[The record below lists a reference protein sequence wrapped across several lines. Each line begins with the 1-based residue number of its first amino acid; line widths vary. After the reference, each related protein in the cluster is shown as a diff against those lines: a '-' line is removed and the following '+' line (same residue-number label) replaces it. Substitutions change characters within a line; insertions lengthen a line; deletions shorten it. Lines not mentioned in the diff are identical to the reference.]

1 LTYNSYPTKHL
12 KNVPFMLPELLS
24 GEMKM
29 VGVKG
34 TAELFESNLEPILGV
49 AYGVALHLTRKPEDA
64 EDLVQETVVKSFCGF
79 HTFQAG
85 TNFKAWF
92 LRILTNAF
100 FKRCKKQRREPEMV
114 EMEEDSALF
123 LYNQTC
129 EAGLHEANN
138 NPGAALLRK
147 MDAEHIAAAMAELP
161 VEYRVVAALYF
172 MDEFS
177 YQEIAEII
185 DCPVG
190 TVRSRLHRGRR
201 KLQKLLWRVAE
212 EQGIVAGHSDV

>member
-1 LTYNSYPTKHL
+1 
-12 KNVPFMLPELLS
+12 
-24 GEMKM
+24 M
-29 VGVKG
+29 VRVDIAAK
-34 TAELFESNLEPILGV
+34 LFESNLKPILGM
-49 AYGVALHLTRKPEDA
+49 AYGVALRLTRNPADA
-64 EDLVQETVVKSFCGF
+64 EDLVQEAAVKSFCGF

-92 LRILTNAF
+92 LRILTNTF
-100 FKRCKKQRREPEMV
+100 FKKYKKKQGEPELIDL
-114 EMEEDSALF
+114 EDDSALY
-123 LYNQTC
+123 LYNKTC
-129 EAGLHEANN
+129 EAGLHEAND
-138 NPGAALLRK
+138 NPAAALLRK

-212 EQGIVAGHSDV
+212 EQGIVAGHSDI